1 MYYVPWAKRE
11 RVERF
16 LNCGLVLLEPAF
28 GPECLDVFAPDI
40 LVPVDCV
47 RGDAQYSTFW
57 EKASANREPTLGRE
71 SRKTNARRR
80 VDPQRLVYD
89 SLEIGQTLDLLVRRN
104 GVVLGTQGIIEL
116 LLKGS
121 LYLRV
126 VGKMVRNSTR

>member
-16 LNCGLVLLEPAF
+16 LNRGLVLLEPAF
-28 GPECLDVFAPDI
+28 GPERLDVFAPDI

-47 RGDAQYSTFW
+47 CGDAQYSTFR
-57 EKASANREPTLGRE
+57 EKASANREPTLWSE
-71 SRKTNARRR
+71 SWETNTRRR

-116 LLKGS
+116 LLKSS